1 MQVGGKLESW
11 RPVIDSILRYVG
23 RYRQGLK
30 KDYGTPFYIKTRRSR
45 IERIEGRGIECNV
58 PVQSPDFATRYN
70 ALFGP
75 PSATASIFLLP
86 LVAGFSSLRFPFN
99 RKLHCSFRVTSFIHS
114 WDHYHRPLLPP
125 PPSIDTNSISVSWS
139 SSKNILILVNW
150 LHAVNVQWTITRG
163 DGGTDSRV
171 YFGFDGEQMLN
182 RSVRNTNGGLVVLLI

>member
-1 MQVGGKLESW
+1 MQVEEKLESW

-45 IERIEGRGIECNV
+45 IEGRGIECNV

-75 PSATASIFLLP
+75 PSETASIFLLP
-86 LVAGFSSLRFPFN
+86 LVAASSSLRFPFN

-114 WDHYHRPLLPP
+114 WDHHPP
-125 PPSIDTNSISVSWS
+125 PFSIDTNSISVSWS

-150 LHAVNVQWTITRG
+150 LHAVNVQWTITRILG
-163 DGGTDSRV
+163 FILDSTERTDV
-171 YFGFDGEQMLN
+171 K
-182 RSVRNTNGGLVVLLI
+182 